1 MSTSNPF
8 GENPFKF
15 PRRNPGE
22 RRKIGPLGLTLIS
35 LVVISIILVSL
46 SGFYAD
52 LLWFRSVNFV
62 SVWRKVLF
70 TKAELFILFGVIT
83 SLFMTA
89 NLYLA
94 YRTRPVYA
102 PTSVEADNLER
113 YRGQIDPIKR
123 WLTLAI
129 FVFIFYFGKKYFNTK
144 KIK

>member
-1 MSTSNPF
+1 VSTSNPF

-15 PRRNPGE
+15 PQRNRGE
-22 RRKIGPLGLTLIS
+22 RKPIGPLGLTVIA
-35 LVVISIILVSL
+35 LVVISIVLVSL

-70 TKAELFILFGVIT
+70 TKAELFIIFGLIT
-83 SLFMTA
+83 AIIMSA

-94 YRTRPVYA
+94 YRSRPVYA

-113 YRGQIDPIKR
+113 YRGQIDPVI
-123 WLTLAI
+123 
-129 FVFIFYFGKKYFNTK
+129 
-144 KIK
+144 